1 MYRKYI
7 ILFKLDFLEKSVLL
21 FGEGARPLD
30 IYSNIS
36 TLKGVGPK
44 AAEKLNKCGIF
55 NILDILLY
63 FPRDYEFVDSNAEFE
78 NITGED
84 KQILKCKTTRFRSDI
99 KTKTGKLLTTIDF
112 EYNNHKVSAK
122 WFNQRYIK
130 NSFKIGEIYNLM
142 GKFKRIGDT
151 LEVVNPMIA
160 CEEALSSEIIPKYP
174 LKGDISNK
182 LFEKL
187 INEILSHMEVKENLP
202 KIIVEK
208 YSLIPLNDAIR
219 SIHFP
224 DNKEVLEKAIT
235 RLKFQELFT
244 YSLKLLLLKYKIKKN
259 NNGIFFEWAD
269 ELTAFKNKLPF
280 PLTNAQT
287 RVIREILRDQK
298 SQSSMNRLIQGDV
311 GSGKTI
317 IALISI
323 FNVIKNGYQCAFM
336 APTEI
341 LANQHFEEAKK
352 IYRDF
357 NVEIELL
364 TGSTT
369 LKEKQRIKERIKM
382 NEPILVIGTH
392 ALFQD
397 DVEFAKLGLIVTDEQ
412 HRFGVEQRSKLIN
425 KGKRAD
431 CLVMTATPI
440 PRTLALYLYSDLDVS
455 IIDELP
461 PGRKKI
467 DTRFYSEDKRD
478 IAYDLAYDE
487 IKKGRQVYIVCP
499 LIEEDEK
506 EELNSVETLYSD
518 LKSGIFKELN
528 VEILHGKMKGIEKEE
543 IIKRFKSNETNVLIS
558 TTVIEVGV
566 NVPNASVMIIENAER
581 FGLSQLHQLRGR
593 VGRGE
598 YSSYCILIAK
608 AKSNV
613 TKKRMQIMTECSD
626 GFLISEKDLELR
638 GAGEMFGKKQSGD
651 EGFVLANLY
660 DDIKILKCARLEANN
675 ILQNECDSHKEIIYE
690 ISKNLEKSSK
700 YICFN

>member
-1 MYRKYI
+1 M
-7 ILFKLDFLEKSVLL
+7 
-21 FGEGARPLD
+21 D

-36 TLKGVGPK
+36 VLKGVGPK
-44 AAEKLNKCGIF
+44 SMEKLNKCGIF

-63 FPRDYEFVDSNAEFE
+63 FPRDYEFVDSNVAFE

-84 KQILKCKTTRFRSDI
+84 KQILKCEVVSFGRDI
-99 KTKTGKLLTTIDF
+99 RTKSRKILTTIEF
-112 EYNNHKVSAK
+112 NYNNHKVAGK
-122 WFNQRYIK
+122 WFNQPYIK
-130 NSFKIGEIYNLM
+130 NSFKLGQICNLM
-142 GKFKRIGDT
+142 GKFKRIGNT
-151 LEVVNPMIA
+151 LEVVNPTIT

-182 LFEKL
+182 LLEKL
-187 INEILSHMEVKENLP
+187 INEILAVMKIKENLP
-202 KIIVEK
+202 KNIVEK
-208 YSLIPLNDAIR
+208 YSLISLDEAIR

-224 DNKEVLEKAIT
+224 ENKEFLDKAII

-244 YSLKLLLLKYKIKKN
+244 YSMKLLLLKYKIKKN
-259 NNGIFFEWAD
+259 NTGIYFEWAK
-269 ELTAFKNKLPF
+269 ELNILKERLPF

-287 RVIREILRDQK
+287 KVIRDILRDQK
-298 SQSSMNRLIQGDV
+298 SNYSMNRLIQGDV

-317 IALISI
+317 VALIAI

-352 IYRDF
+352 IYKDF
-357 NVEIELL
+357 DITIELL
-364 TGSTT
+364 TGSTST
-369 LKEKQRIKERIKM
+369 KEKQRIKERIKS
-382 NEPILVIGTH
+382 NEPILLIGTH

-397 DVEFAKLGLIVTDEQ
+397 DVEFLKLGLIVTDEQ

-467 DTRFYSEDKRD
+467 DTRFYLESKKD
-478 IAYDLAYDE
+478 ISYDLAYDE
-487 IKKGRQVYIVCP
+487 VKKGRQVYIVCP
-499 LIEEDEK
+499 LIDEDEK
-506 EELNSVETLYSD
+506 ELLNSVETVYNNLTT
-518 LKSGIFKELN
+518 GVFKEFN
-528 VEILHGKMKGIEKEE
+528 VQILHGKMKSSEKDE
-543 IIKRFKSNETNVLIS
+543 IIKKFKNNEINVLIS

-566 NVPNASVMIIENAER
+566 NVPNASVMIVENAER

-598 YSSYCILIAK
+598 YSSYCILIAN

-613 TKKRMQIMTECSD
+613 TKKRMQIMTESSD

-651 EGFVLANLY
+651 EGFVLA
-660 DDIKILKCARLEANN
+660 DIYEDMKILKCAKLEANS
-675 ILQNECDSHKEIIYE
+675 IIQNESGINSEIITE
-690 ISKNLEKSSK
+690 LSKNLEKTSK

>member
-1 MYRKYI
+1 M
-7 ILFKLDFLEKSVLL
+7 
-21 FGEGARPLD
+21 D

-44 AAEKLNKCGIF
+44 ATEKLNRCGIF

-63 FPRDYEFVDSNAEFE
+63 FPRDYEFVDSNVEFE

-84 KQILKCKTTRFRSDI
+84 KQILKCKVIRFRSDV
-99 KTKTGKLLTTIDF
+99 KTKTGKLLTTVEFD
-112 EYNNHKVSAK
+112 YNGHKVSGK

-142 GKFKRIGDT
+142 GKFKRVGNT
-151 LEVVNPMIA
+151 LEVVNPMVT
-160 CEEALSSEIIPKYP
+160 CEEAISNEIIPKYP

-187 INEILSHMEVKENLP
+187 INEILSKMTVKENLP
-202 KIIVEK
+202 QNILDK
-208 YSLIPLNDAIR
+208 YYLISLNEAIR
-219 SIHFP
+219 SVHFP
-224 DNKEVLEKAIT
+224 DNKEVLEKAII

-244 YSLKLLLLKYKIKKN
+244 YSLKLLLLKHKIKKN
-259 NNGIFFEWAD
+259 KNGILFQWVD
-269 ELTAFKNKLPF
+269 ELSLFKEKLPF

-298 SQSSMNRLIQGDV
+298 SNSSMNRLIQGDV

-317 IALISI
+317 IALIAI
-323 FNVIKNGYQCAFM
+323 FNVIKNDYQCAFM

-341 LANQHFEEAKK
+341 LANQHFEEARKV
-352 IYRDF
+352 YDEF
-357 NVEIELL
+357 NIEIELL
-364 TGSTT
+364 TGTT
-369 LKEKQRIKERIKM
+369 SAKEKQRIKERIKTK
-382 NEPILVIGTH
+382 EPILVIGTH

-397 DVEFAKLGLIVTDEQ
+397 DVEFGKLGLIVTDEQ

-467 DTRFYSEDKRD
+467 DTRFYADNQRD

-506 EELNSVETLYSD
+506 EELNSVETLYNK
-518 LKSGIFKELN
+518 LTSGIFKELK
-528 VEILHGKMKGIEKEE
+528 VEILHGKMKGSEKDE
-543 IIKRFKSNETNVLIS
+543 IIKRFKSNEVNVLIS

-566 NVPNASVMIIENAER
+566 NVPNASVMIVENAER

-593 VGRGE
+593 VGRGQ

-660 DDIKILKCARLEANN
+660 DDMKILRCAKLEANN
-675 ILQNECDSHKEIIYE
+675 ILQNEFEVNREIINE
-690 ISKNLEKSSK
+690 LSKNLEKSSK

>member
-1 MYRKYI
+1 M
-7 ILFKLDFLEKSVLL
+7 
-21 FGEGARPLD
+21 
-30 IYSNIS
+30 
-36 TLKGVGPK
+36 
-44 AAEKLNKCGIF
+44 
-55 NILDILLY
+55 
-63 FPRDYEFVDSNAEFE
+63 
-78 NITGED
+78 
-84 KQILKCKTTRFRSDI
+84 ILKLKLVR
-99 KTKTGKLLTTIDF
+99 LLTTIDF
-112 EYNNHKVSAK
+112 NYDGHKVSAK

-130 NSFKIGEIYNLM
+130 NSFIQGKIYNLM
-142 GKFKRIGDT
+142 GKFKRIGNT
-151 LEVVNPMIA
+151 LEVINPIIT
-160 CEEALSSEIIPKYP
+160 CEEALSSEILPKYP
-174 LKGDISNK
+174 LKADISNK

-187 INEILSHMEVKENLP
+187 INEILSHMEVKENLS
-202 KIIVEK
+202 KDIIDK
-208 YSLIPLNDAIR
+208 YSLISLNDAIR

-224 DNKEVLEKAIT
+224 ENKEMLEKAKI

-259 NNGIFFEWAD
+259 TNGIFFEWVD
-269 ELTAFKNKLPF
+269 EFSQFKEKLPF

-287 RVIREILRDQK
+287 RVVREILRDQK
-298 SQSSMNRLIQGDV
+298 SKSSMNRLIQGDV

-317 IALISI
+317 VALIAI

-341 LANQHFEEAKK
+341 LASQHFEEAKK
-352 IYRDF
+352 VFKDF
-357 NVEIELL
+357 NIEIELL

-369 LKEKQRIKERIKM
+369 LKEKQRIKERIKTS
-382 NEPILVIGTH
+382 EPILVIGTH

-397 DVEFAKLGLIVTDEQ
+397 DVEFRKLGLIVTDEQ

-467 DTRFYSEDKRD
+467 DTRFYAEAQRD
-478 IAYDLAYDE
+478 IGYDLAYDE

-506 EELNSVETLYSD
+506 EELNSVETVYNK
-518 LKSGIFKELN
+518 LKNGIFKDLK
-528 VEILHGKMKGIEKEE
+528 VEILHGKMKGTEKDE
-543 IIKRFKSNETNVLIS
+543 IIKRFKNNEFNVLIS

-566 NVPNASVMIIENAER
+566 NVPNASVMIVENAER

-608 AKSNV
+608 AKSNT

-638 GAGEMFGKKQSGD
+638 GAGEMFGRKQSGD
-651 EGFVLANLY
+651 EGFILANLY
-660 DDIKILKCARLEANN
+660 DDIKILRCAKLEANN
-675 ILQNECDSHKEIIYE
+675 MLQNEYE
-690 ISKNLEKSSK
+690 LNREMINELSKNLEKSSK

>member
-1 MYRKYI
+1 MN
-7 ILFKLDFLEKSVLL
+7 
-21 FGEGARPLD
+21 

-44 AAEKLNKCGIF
+44 ATEKLNKCGIF

-142 GKFKRIGDT
+142 GKFKRIGNT
-151 LEVVNPMIA
+151 LEVVNPTIT

-187 INEILSHMEVKENLP
+187 INEILAHMKVKENLP

-269 ELTAFKNKLPF
+269 ELTAFKDKLPF

-352 IYRDF
+352 VYRDF
-357 NVEIELL
+357 NIEIELL

-528 VEILHGKMKGIEKEE
+528 VEILHGKMKGIEKDE

>member
-1 MYRKYI
+1 
-7 ILFKLDFLEKSVLL
+7 LFKLDFLEKSVLL

>member
-1 MYRKYI
+1 
-7 ILFKLDFLEKSVLL
+7 
-21 FGEGARPLD
+21 LD

-44 AAEKLNKCGIF
+44 AAEKLNRCGIF

-63 FPRDYEFVDSNAEFE
+63 FPRDYEFVGSNVEFE
-78 NITGED
+78 DITGED
-84 KQILKCKTTRFRSDI
+84 KQILKCETIKFKSDI

-112 EYNNHKVSAK
+112 NYNGHKVSAK

-130 NSFKIGEIYNLM
+130 NSFKMGEIYNLM
-142 GKFKRIGDT
+142 GKFKRVGNT
-151 LEVVNPMIA
+151 LEVVNPIIT

-182 LFEKL
+182 LLEKL
-187 INEILSHMEVKENLP
+187 VNEILSHMEVKENLP
-202 KIIVEK
+202 QNIINK
-208 YSLIPLNDAIR
+208 YSLISLNDAIR

-224 DNKEVLEKAIT
+224 DNKEMLEKAIT

-259 NNGIFFEWAD
+259 KDGILFQWCD
-269 ELTAFKNKLPF
+269 ELGVFKEKLPF

-298 SQSSMNRLIQGDV
+298 SNSSMNRLIQGDV

-317 IALISI
+317 IALIAI

-352 IYRDF
+352 VYNSFGID
-357 NVEIELL
+357 IELL
-364 TGSTT
+364 TGTT
-369 LKEKQRIKERIKM
+369 SSKEKRRIKEKIKGSQ
-382 NEPILVIGTH
+382 PILVIGTH

-397 DVEFAKLGLIVTDEQ
+397 DVEFGRLGLIVTDEQ

-467 DTRFYSEDKRD
+467 DTRFYTEDKRD

-506 EELNSVETLYSD
+506 EELKSVEALYNNLTSGAFKN
-518 LKSGIFKELN
+518 LKA
-528 VEILHGKMKGIEKEE
+528 EILHGKMKGTEKDEV
-543 IIKRFKSNETNVLIS
+543 IKRFKNNETNILIS

-598 YSSYCILIAK
+598 YSSYCVLIAK

-660 DDIKILKCARLEANN
+660 DDIKILRCAKLEANN
-675 ILQNECDSHKEIIYE
+675 ILQNEFHINKEMIDE
-690 ISKNLEKSSK
+690 LSKNLERSSK

>member
-1 MYRKYI
+1 M
-7 ILFKLDFLEKSVLL
+7 
-21 FGEGARPLD
+21 D
-30 IYSNIS
+30 IYSSIS
-36 TLKGVGPK
+36 DLKGVGPK
-44 AAEKLNKCGIF
+44 SAEKLNRCGIF

-63 FPRDYEFVDSNAEFE
+63 FPRDYEFADSNASFE
-78 NITGED
+78 SITGEE
-84 KQILKCKTTRFRSDI
+84 KQILKCEVIKFRNDVRTRN
-99 KTKTGKLLTTIDF
+99 GKLLTTIDF
-112 EYNNHKVSAK
+112 NYNGHKVVVK

-130 NSFKIGEIYNLM
+130 NSFIQGKTYNLM
-142 GKFKRIGDT
+142 GKFKRIGNT
-151 LEVVNPMIA
+151 LEVINPIIT
-160 CEEALSSEIIPKYP
+160 CEEALLSQILPKYP
-174 LKGDISNK
+174 LKSDISNK

-187 INEILSHMEVKENLP
+187 INEILSHMEVKENLS
-202 KIIVEK
+202 KEITDK
-208 YSLIPLNDAIR
+208 YFLISLNDAIR
-219 SIHFP
+219 NIHFP
-224 DNKEVLEKAIT
+224 ENKEILEKAKI

-259 NNGIFFEWAD
+259 TNGIFFEWVN
-269 ELTAFKNKLPF
+269 ELSEFKEKLPF
-280 PLTNAQT
+280 PLTSAQT
-287 RVIREILRDQK
+287 RVVREILRDQK
-298 SQSSMNRLIQGDV
+298 SNFSMNRLIQGDV

-317 IALISI
+317 VALIAI

-341 LANQHFEEAKK
+341 LASQHFKEAKK
-352 IYRDF
+352 VFKDF
-357 NVEIELL
+357 DVEIEIL
-364 TGSTT
+364 TGSTS
-369 LKEKQRIKERIKM
+369 LKEKQRIKERIKTLQ
-382 NEPILVIGTH
+382 PILIIGTH

-397 DVEFAKLGLIVTDEQ
+397 DVEFRKLGLIVTDEQ

-467 DTRFYSEDKRD
+467 DTRFYAEAQRD
-478 IAYDLAYDE
+478 IGYDLAYDE
-487 IKKGRQVYIVCP
+487 ISKGRQVYVVCP

-506 EELNSVETLYSD
+506 EELSSVETVYNRVTN
-518 LKSGIFKELN
+518 GIFKDLK
-528 VEILHGKMKGIEKEE
+528 VEILHGKMKGSEKDD
-543 IIKRFKSNETNVLIS
+543 IINRFKNNNINVLIS

-566 NVPNASVMIIENAER
+566 NVPNASVMIVENAER

-608 AKSNV
+608 AKSNT
-613 TKKRMQIMTECSD
+613 TKKRMQIMTECND

-638 GAGEMFGKKQSGD
+638 GAGEMFGRKQSGD
-651 EGFVLANLY
+651 QGFLLANIY
-660 DDIKILKCARLEANN
+660 DDMKILRCAKLEANN
-675 ILQNECDSHKEIIYE
+675 MLRNESELNREIINE
-690 ISKNLEKSSK
+690 LSRSLEKSSK